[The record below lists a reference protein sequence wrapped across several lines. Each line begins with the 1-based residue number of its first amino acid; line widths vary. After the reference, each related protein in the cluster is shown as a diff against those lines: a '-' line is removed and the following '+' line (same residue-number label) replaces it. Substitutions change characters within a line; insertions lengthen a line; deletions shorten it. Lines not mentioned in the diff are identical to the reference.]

1 MTFKSTF
8 NQAMKGYITA
18 LILGSMGSL
27 VADAAIAQPI
37 YSISVPA
44 QSMVLLAQTSS
55 IQGSW
60 VLRNMTEPP
69 FPTPMVPSKELTAD
83 FSNGRVTGTG
93 GCNRFN
99 GGYKT
104 TGSQI
109 NIGPLAS
116 TFMACEEGVMTQEG
130 RYLKAMQAATR
141 FQVSGENLEIFY
153 KTDEGEGVLRF
164 SSKSVRGLW

>member
-1 MTFKSTF
+1 MTFRLIS
-8 NQAMKGYITA
+8 NRAMKGCVAA
-18 LILGSMGSL
+18 LILGSMIAGS
-27 VADAAIAQPI
+27 AIAQQ
-37 YSISVPA
+37 V
-44 QSMVLLAQTSS
+44 QSANGLARPVFTLAQTAS

-69 FPTPMVPSKELTAD
+69 FPTPMVPSTELTAD

-109 NIGPLAS
+109 KIGLLAS
-116 TFMACEEGVMTQEG
+116 TFMACEEGIMTQEG
-130 RYLKAMQAATR
+130 RYLKALQAATR

>member
-1 MTFKSTF
+1 MTFKAMP
-8 NQAMKGYITA
+8 NQVIKSYIAA
-18 LILGSMGSL
+18 LILGSMGSM
-27 VADAAIAQPI
+27 VADATIAQQSLQTDQPI
-37 YSISVPA
+37 FT
-44 QSMVLLAQTSS
+44 LAQTSS

-69 FPTPMVPSKELTAD
+69 FPTPMVPSGELTAD

-104 TGSQI
+104 TGSQLS
-109 NIGPLAS
+109 IGALAS
-116 TFMACEEGVMTQEG
+116 TFKACEEAVMTQEG
-130 RYLKAMQAATR
+130 RYLKALQAASR
-141 FQVSGENLEIFY
+141 FQVSGDNLEIFY